1 MKWKGFTPEEIV
13 LLRNNPY
20 TLKVTERTIRF
31 TLPFKQYMLEGL
43 QHGKS
48 PATIVQEL
56 GYDPTI
62 FGQSRLSGIAY
73 HIIEDANSPI
83 GLHEG
88 RRTPR
93 PVKAV
98 TEDSVWYSPQGWY
111 TIYSKEFSL
120 PGTARGGWKGKK
132 RDVDPGG
139 RSGGRDRAV
148 CHGRRMF
155 PDPA

>member
-98 TEDSVWYSPQGWY
+98 TEGELASIAPSYILRRLQAEVSYLRQEV
-111 TIYSKEFSL
+111 EFL
-120 PGTARGGWKGKK
+120 KKIVQAENGKK
-132 RDVDPGG
+132 RGK
-139 RSGGRDRAV
+139 
-148 CHGRRMF
+148 
-155 PDPA
+155 

>member
-88 RRTPR
+88 RRAPR

-98 TEDSVWYSPQGWY
+98 TEGELASNAPSYILRRLQAEVSYLRQEV
-111 TIYSKEFSL
+111 EFL
-120 PGTARGGWKGKK
+120 KKIVQAENGKK
-132 RDVDPGG
+132 RGK
-139 RSGGRDRAV
+139 
-148 CHGRRMF
+148 
-155 PDPA
+155 

>member
-1 MKWKGFTPEEIV
+1 MKWKGFTHEENV

-73 HIIEDANSPI
+73 RSACCRHRQRSARGRDLL
-83 GLHEG
+83 LHE
-88 RRTPR
+88 
-93 PVKAV
+93 
-98 TEDSVWYSPQGWY
+98 Q
-111 TIYSKEFSL
+111 
-120 PGTARGGWKGKK
+120 
-132 RDVDPGG
+132 
-139 RSGGRDRAV
+139 
-148 CHGRRMF
+148 
-155 PDPA
+155 